1 MIGEISHFFT
11 IIASCLFLL
20 SFIFSTRTYQS
31 NHNIEILVS
40 RVFSYGFYFILIS
53 FLLYVWLAI
62 QSDFSIKYIA
72 QHSNKELPV
81 FYKISSIWSAHEGSM
96 FLWILFLA
104 LWSQLFNINLSKK
117 NILKAPAIGLLA
129 FILFGFLM
137 FLLFTSNPF
146 EVILP
151 IAPINGADINPVLQ
165 DPALAIHP
173 PFLYLGYVGFVIAFA
188 YNTAFLIKG
197 DMDINWERV
206 VRPWSLAAWIL
217 LTIGISLGSW
227 WAYYELGWGGYW
239 FWDPVENV
247 ALMPWLAGTALIHS
261 LYVSSRTKALK
272 SWTILLSISVFSLSL
287 FGAFIVRSGII
298 DSIHSF
304 ANDPQ
309 RGLYLLG
316 FSAILITISLAFY
329 AYRLPVL
336 ISTNLVVSKS
346 KEAFLSINNIIF
358 ATLIFAVFLGVMYP
372 LIFDFMHGERI
383 SVGPPYYNTIFAPL
397 TFLASIF
404 LVFSVGSLWKRSSQ
418 LFFINSALSASILLS
433 TLITLYLVS
442 LFNDFN
448 WWFVGGLF
456 SSFLILF
463 RYLILI
469 IYSFYKGNYFN
480 KASAIAH
487 IGLGLLILATT
498 FNASLSYEKVINIKP
513 GETYTAEA
521 YEFTLIN
528 FDLINESNYDSVR
541 AKFSVK
547 DINSLNK
554 VFFLYP
560 EKRKYFIRG
569 QITSESAI
577 KITPTKDIYM
587 TLGDQLDNG
596 YWVVNIQYNYLI
608 RLIWIAAGVMC
619 LGALATF
626 TQSYSKK

>member
-72 QHSNKELPV
+72 QHSNKELPI

-316 FSAILITISLAFY
+316 FSAILITISLGFY

-336 ISTNLVVSKS
+336 ISTNLVASKS

-372 LIFDFMHGERI
+372 LIFDFIYGERI

-469 IYSFYKGNYFN
+469 IYSFYQGNYFN

-587 TLGDQLDNG
+587 TLGDQLDSG

-608 RLIWIAAGVMC
+608 RLIWIAAAVMC
-619 LGALATF
+619 LGALVTF

>member
-372 LIFDFMHGERI
+372 LIFDFMYGERI

-469 IYSFYKGNYFN
+469 IYSFYQGNYFN

>member
-316 FSAILITISLAFY
+316 FSAILITISLGFY

-336 ISTNLVVSKS
+336 ISTNLVPSKS

-372 LIFDFMHGERI
+372 LIFDFMYGERI

-608 RLIWIAAGVMC
+608 RLIWIAAGIMC

>member
-316 FSAILITISLAFY
+316 FSAILITISLGFY

-336 ISTNLVVSKS
+336 ISTNLIASKS

-372 LIFDFMHGERI
+372 LIFDFMYGERI

-469 IYSFYKGNYFN
+469 IYSFYQGNYFN

-608 RLIWIAAGVMC
+608 RLIWIAAAVMC
-619 LGALATF
+619 LGALVTF

>member
-40 RVFSYGFYFILIS
+40 RVFSYAFYFILIS

-316 FSAILITISLAFY
+316 FSAILITISLGFY

-336 ISTNLVVSKS
+336 ISTNLVASKS

-372 LIFDFMHGERI
+372 LIFDFMYGERI

-469 IYSFYKGNYFN
+469 IYSFYQGNYFN

-498 FNASLSYEKVINIKP
+498 LNASLSYEKVINIKP

-587 TLGDQLDNG
+587 TLGDQLDSG

-608 RLIWIAAGVMC
+608 RLIWIAAAVMC

>member
-53 FLLYVWLAI
+53 FLLYVWLAT

-336 ISTNLVVSKS
+336 ISTNLVASKS

-372 LIFDFMHGERI
+372 LIFDFMYGERI

-469 IYSFYKGNYFN
+469 IYSFYEGNYFN

>member
-117 NILKAPAIGLLA
+117 NILKAPAIGLLS

-316 FSAILITISLAFY
+316 FSAILITISLGFY

-336 ISTNLVVSKS
+336 ISTNLVASKS

-372 LIFDFMHGERI
+372 LIFDFMYGERI

-469 IYSFYKGNYFN
+469 IYSFYEGNYFN

>member
-72 QHSNKELPV
+72 QHSNKELPI

-316 FSAILITISLAFY
+316 FSAILITISLGFY

-336 ISTNLVVSKS
+336 ISTNLVASKS

-372 LIFDFMHGERI
+372 LIFDFMYGERI

-433 TLITLYLVS
+433 TLITLYLVI
-442 LFNDFN
+442 LINDFN
-448 WWFVGGLF
+448 WWFIGGLF

-469 IYSFYKGNYFN
+469 IYSFYQGNYFN

-587 TLGDQLDNG
+587 TLGDQLDSG

-608 RLIWIAAGVMC
+608 RLIWIAAAVMC

>member
-316 FSAILITISLAFY
+316 FSAILITISLGFY

-336 ISTNLVVSKS
+336 ISTNLVASKS

-372 LIFDFMHGERI
+372 LIFDFIYGERI

-469 IYSFYKGNYFN
+469 IYSFYQGNYFN

-619 LGALATF
+619 LGALTTF

>member
-372 LIFDFMHGERI
+372 LIFDFMYGERI

-469 IYSFYKGNYFN
+469 IYSFYEGNYFN

-521 YEFTLIN
+521 YVFTLIN

>member
-372 LIFDFMHGERI
+372 LIFDFMYGERI

-418 LFFINSALSASILLS
+418 LFFINSALSASILLA
-433 TLITLYLVS
+433 TLSTLYLVS

-469 IYSFYKGNYFN
+469 IYSFYEGNYFN

>member
-309 RGLYLLG
+309 RGLYLLV

-372 LIFDFMHGERI
+372 LIFDFMYGERI

-469 IYSFYKGNYFN
+469 IYSFYEGNYFN

>member
-316 FSAILITISLAFY
+316 FSAILITISLGFY

-336 ISTNLVVSKS
+336 ISTNLVASKS

-372 LIFDFMHGERI
+372 LIFDFMYGERI

-433 TLITLYLVS
+433 TLITLYSVS

-469 IYSFYKGNYFN
+469 IYSFYQGNYFN

-587 TLGDQLDNG
+587 TLGDQLDSG

-608 RLIWIAAGVMC
+608 RLIWIAAAVMC

>member
-316 FSAILITISLAFY
+316 FSAILITISLGFY

-336 ISTNLVVSKS
+336 ISTNLVASKS

-372 LIFDFMHGERI
+372 LIFDFMYGERI

-469 IYSFYKGNYFN
+469 IYSFYQGNYFN

-587 TLGDQLDNG
+587 TLGDQLDSG

-608 RLIWIAAGVMC
+608 RLIWIAAAVMC
-619 LGALATF
+619 LGALVTF

>member
-72 QHSNKELPV
+72 QHSNKELPI

-372 LIFDFMHGERI
+372 LIFDFMYGERI

-469 IYSFYKGNYFN
+469 IYSFYEGNYFN

-513 GETYTAEA
+513 GETYTAEV

>member
-316 FSAILITISLAFY
+316 FSAILITISLGFY

-336 ISTNLVVSKS
+336 ISTNLVPSKS

-372 LIFDFMHGERI
+372 LIFDFMYGERI

-469 IYSFYKGNYFN
+469 IYSFYQGNYFN

-587 TLGDQLDNG
+587 TLGDQLDSG

>member
-316 FSAILITISLAFY
+316 FSAILITISLGFY

-336 ISTNLVVSKS
+336 ISTNLVASKS

-372 LIFDFMHGERI
+372 LIFDFMYGERI

-469 IYSFYKGNYFN
+469 IYSFYEGNYFN

-498 FNASLSYEKVINIKP
+498 LNASLSYEKVINIKP

-587 TLGDQLDNG
+587 TLGDQLDSG

>member
-20 SFIFSTRTYQS
+20 SFIFSIRTYQS

-72 QHSNKELPV
+72 QHSNKELPI

-104 LWSQLFNINLSKK
+104 VWSQLFNINLSKK

-316 FSAILITISLAFY
+316 FSAILITISLGFY

-336 ISTNLVVSKS
+336 ISTNLVASKS

-372 LIFDFMHGERI
+372 LIFDFIYGERI

-469 IYSFYKGNYFN
+469 IYSFYQGNYFN

-587 TLGDQLDNG
+587 TLGDQLDSG

-608 RLIWIAAGVMC
+608 RLIWIAAAVMC

>member
-336 ISTNLVVSKS
+336 ISTNLVASKS

-372 LIFDFMHGERI
+372 LIFDFMYGERI

-469 IYSFYKGNYFN
+469 IYSFYEGNYFN

>member
-316 FSAILITISLAFY
+316 FSAILITISLGFY

-336 ISTNLVVSKS
+336 ISTNLVASKS

-372 LIFDFMHGERI
+372 LIFDFMYGERI

-469 IYSFYKGNYFN
+469 IYSFYEGNYFN

>member
-372 LIFDFMHGERI
+372 LIFDFMYGERI

-469 IYSFYKGNYFN
+469 IYSFYEGNYFN

-608 RLIWIAAGVMC
+608 RLIWIAAGIMC

>member
-11 IIASCLFLL
+11 IIALCLFLL

-316 FSAILITISLAFY
+316 FSAILITISLGFY

-336 ISTNLVVSKS
+336 ISTNLVPSKS

-372 LIFDFMHGERI
+372 LIFDFMYGERI

-528 FDLINESNYDSVR
+528 FDLVNESNYDSVR

-608 RLIWIAAGVMC
+608 RLIWIAAGIMC

>member
-72 QHSNKELPV
+72 QHSNKELPI

-372 LIFDFMHGERI
+372 LIFDFMYGERI

-469 IYSFYKGNYFN
+469 IYSFYQGNYFN

-587 TLGDQLDNG
+587 TLGDQLDSG

-608 RLIWIAAGVMC
+608 RLIWIAAAVMC

>member
-372 LIFDFMHGERI
+372 LIFDFMYGERI

-469 IYSFYKGNYFN
+469 IYSFYEGNYFN

-513 GETYTAEA
+513 GETYTAEV

>member
-72 QHSNKELPV
+72 QHSNKELPI

-316 FSAILITISLAFY
+316 FSAILITISLGFY

-336 ISTNLVVSKS
+336 ISTNLVASKS

-372 LIFDFMHGERI
+372 LIFDFMYGERI

-418 LFFINSALSASILLS
+418 LFFINSALSASILLA
-433 TLITLYLVS
+433 TLSTLYLVS

-469 IYSFYKGNYFN
+469 IYSFYEGNYFN

>member
-117 NILKAPAIGLLA
+117 NMLKAPAIGLLA

-287 FGAFIVRSGII
+287 FGALIVRSGII

-316 FSAILITISLAFY
+316 FSAILITISLGFY

-336 ISTNLVVSKS
+336 ISTNLVASKS

-372 LIFDFMHGERI
+372 LIFDFMYGERI

-418 LFFINSALSASILLS
+418 LFFINSALSASILLA

-469 IYSFYKGNYFN
+469 IYSFYQGNYFN

-587 TLGDQLDNG
+587 TLGDQLDSG

-608 RLIWIAAGVMC
+608 RLIWIAAAVMC
-619 LGALATF
+619 LGALVTF

>member
-316 FSAILITISLAFY
+316 FSAILITISLGFY

-336 ISTNLVVSKS
+336 ISTNLVASKS

-372 LIFDFMHGERI
+372 LIFDFMYGERI

-469 IYSFYKGNYFN
+469 IYSFYQGNYFN

>member
-316 FSAILITISLAFY
+316 FSAILITISLGFY

-336 ISTNLVVSKS
+336 ISTNLVPSKS

-372 LIFDFMHGERI
+372 LIFDFMYGERI

-469 IYSFYKGNYFN
+469 IYSFYEGNYFN

>member
-40 RVFSYGFYFILIS
+40 RVFSYAFYFILIS

-72 QHSNKELPV
+72 QHSNKELPI

-316 FSAILITISLAFY
+316 FSAILITISLGFY

-336 ISTNLVVSKS
+336 ISTNLVASKS

-372 LIFDFMHGERI
+372 LIFDFMYGERI

-469 IYSFYKGNYFN
+469 IYSFYEGNYFN

>member
-173 PFLYLGYVGFVIAFA
+173 PFLYLGYVGFVIEFA

-316 FSAILITISLAFY
+316 FSAILITISLGFY

-336 ISTNLVVSKS
+336 ISTNLVPSKS

-372 LIFDFMHGERI
+372 LIFDFMYGERI

-608 RLIWIAAGVMC
+608 RLIWIAAGIMC

>member
-336 ISTNLVVSKS
+336 ISTNLVPSKS

-372 LIFDFMHGERI
+372 LIFDFMYGERI

-469 IYSFYKGNYFN
+469 IYSFYEGNYFN

-608 RLIWIAAGVMC
+608 RLIWIAAGIMC

>member
-316 FSAILITISLAFY
+316 FSAILITISLGFY

-336 ISTNLVVSKS
+336 ISTNLVASKS

-372 LIFDFMHGERI
+372 LIFDFMYGERI

-469 IYSFYKGNYFN
+469 IYSFYEGNYFN

-608 RLIWIAAGVMC
+608 RLIWIAAGIMC

>member
-304 ANDPQ
+304 ANDPK

-372 LIFDFMHGERI
+372 LIFDFMYGERI

-469 IYSFYKGNYFN
+469 IYSFYEGNYFN

-513 GETYTAEA
+513 GETYTAEV

-608 RLIWIAAGVMC
+608 RLIWIAAAVMC

>member
-11 IIASCLFLL
+11 IIASALFLL
-20 SFIFSTRTYQS
+20 VFIFSTRTYQA
-31 NHNIEILVS
+31 NHNLEILVT

-53 FLLYVWLAI
+53 FLLYVWLAV

-72 QHSNKELPV
+72 FHSNKELPI

-104 LWSQLFNINLSKK
+104 LWSQLFNLNLSQK
-117 NILKAPAIGLLA
+117 NILKAPALGILA
-129 FILFGFLM
+129 FILFGFLV
-137 FLLFTSNPF
+137 FLLVTSNPF
-146 EVILP
+146 ERILP
-151 IAPINGADINPVLQ
+151 IPPLNGADINPVLQ

-188 YNTAFLIKG
+188 YNTAFLVKG
-197 DMDINWERV
+197 DMSINWEKV

-261 LYVSSRTKALK
+261 LYVSSKSSALR

-304 ANDPQ
+304 ANDPE

-316 FSAILITISLAFY
+316 LSAILITISLTFY
-329 AYRLPVL
+329 AFRLPKL
-336 ISTNLVVSKS
+336 ISQNLIISKS

-358 ATLIFAVFLGVMYP
+358 ATLIFAVMLGVMYP
-372 LIFDFMHGERI
+372 LIFDYLYGERI

-404 LVFSVGSLWKRSSQ
+404 LVFSVGSLWKRSSK
-418 LFFINSALSASILLS
+418 LLLLKSSLSASIILS
-433 TLITLYLVS
+433 ACITLFLIFK
-442 LFNDFN
+442 LDDFN
-448 WWFVGGLF
+448 WWFIGGLF

-469 IYSFYKGNYFN
+469 LHSYLQKKYYN
-480 KASAIAH
+480 KASAAAH

-498 FNASLSYEKVINIKP
+498 MNASLSYEKVINIKP
-513 GETYTAEA
+513 GETYKTES
-521 YEFTLIN
+521 YEFRLIN
-528 FDLINESNYDSVR
+528 FDLVNESNFDSVK

-547 DINSLNK
+547 DINSSRS
-554 VFFLYP
+554 FFLYP

-577 KITPTKDIYM
+577 KITPIKDIYM

-596 YWVVNIQYNYLI
+596 YWVVNIQYNYFI
-608 RLIWIAAGVMC
+608 RFIWISSVIMC
-619 LGALATF
+619 FGALIALI
-626 TQSYSKK
+626 QGYKRQ

>member
-40 RVFSYGFYFILIS
+40 RVFSYAFYFILIS

-72 QHSNKELPV
+72 QHSNKELPI

-316 FSAILITISLAFY
+316 FSAILITISLGFY

-336 ISTNLVVSKS
+336 ISTNLVASKS

-372 LIFDFMHGERI
+372 LIFDFMYGERI

-418 LFFINSALSASILLS
+418 LFFIKSALSASILLS
-433 TLITLYLVS
+433 TLITLYLVI
-442 LFNDFN
+442 LINDFN
-448 WWFVGGLF
+448 WWFIGGLF

-469 IYSFYKGNYFN
+469 IYSFYQGNYFN

>member
-316 FSAILITISLAFY
+316 FSAILITISLGFY

-336 ISTNLVVSKS
+336 ISTNLVASKS

-372 LIFDFMHGERI
+372 LIFDFIYGERI

-469 IYSFYKGNYFN
+469 IYSFYQGNYFN

-587 TLGDQLDNG
+587 TLGDQLDSG

-608 RLIWIAAGVMC
+608 RLIWIAAAVMC
-619 LGALATF
+619 LGALVTF

>member
-336 ISTNLVVSKS
+336 ISTNLVPSKS

-372 LIFDFMHGERI
+372 LIFDFMYGERI